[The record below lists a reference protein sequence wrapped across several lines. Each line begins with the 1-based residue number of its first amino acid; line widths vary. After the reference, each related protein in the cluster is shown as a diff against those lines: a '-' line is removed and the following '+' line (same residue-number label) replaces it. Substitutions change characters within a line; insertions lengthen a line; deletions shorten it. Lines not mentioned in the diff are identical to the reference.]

1 MIADPSTFGLVESQG
16 PPVPPVPPTP
26 CRDQVVDSNKQI
38 ERRININ
45 HDKTISVAIGIYR
58 KEREQH
64 PDVPIEIS
72 PTRQGADG
80 LWDRFRVDRIESP
93 DLLAEPQRV

>member
-1 MIADPSTFGLVESQG
+1 MTDLSSFGLVESQG
-16 PPVPPVPPTP
+16 SPPVP
-26 CRDQVVDSNKQI
+26 CS

-58 KEREQH
+58 KEREKY
-64 PDVPIEIS
+64 PDAPIEIS

-80 LWDRFRVDRIESP
+80 LWDRFRVDRMEVMT
-93 DLLAEPQRV
+93 QC